1 MSDLLPA
8 SDVAPSS
15 DIPDVSVVIPCRN
28 EEANAQAI
36 AAAVIAELE
45 PLDVSFDLIF
55 IDNESTDRTVEI
67 IRDLCARDSRIKL
80 IVNTRNFGQ
89 MRSPTHGI
97 FVARGRAVIGMC
109 ADFQDPPTL
118 LPRFIERWRAGVDI
132 ILGVR
137 ESEKSGFILDTT
149 RKLSY
154 TMARNF
160 GDHAIIP
167 NATGFG
173 LYDRKVV
180 DAIRAMN
187 EPEPFFRG
195 MLVETGYPLETITY
209 HRPVRARGKSNNN
222 FLALLDFAIAGLTAS
237 SKRLRRMP
245 LYFGV
250 LGALATLVMGIGGVI
265 AFILDRPIA
274 GWFIAMVL
282 QAQFALLFGF
292 LGLIGDHIRLISE
305 RTRRTPLVLER
316 ERINFPAD
324 Y

>member
-1 MSDLLPA
+1 MRGDLDA
-8 SDVAPSS
+8 A
-15 DIPDVSVVIPCRN
+15 DIPDISVVIPCRN
-28 EEANAQAI
+28 EEANAEAI

-45 PLDVSFDLIF
+45 PLDLRFDIIF
-55 IDNESTDRTVEI
+55 IDNESADRTVEI
-67 IRDLCARDSRIKL
+67 VRAMCTRDPRIRL

-109 ADFQDPPTL
+109 ADFQDPPAL
-118 LPRFIERWRAGVDI
+118 LPRFVDRWRAGVSI
-132 ILGVR
+132 VLGVR
-137 ESEKSGFILDTT
+137 ETERSGVILGAT

-154 TMARNF
+154 MLARHF

-167 NATGFG
+167 DATGFG

-195 MLVETGYPLETITY
+195 MLVETGFPLETIQY
-209 HRPVRARGKSNNN
+209 ARPPRARGKSNNN
-222 FLALLDFAIAGLTAS
+222 FFALLDFAVAGLTAS
-237 SKRLRRMP
+237 SKKLLRVP
-245 LYFGV
+245 LYVGV
-250 LGALATLVMGIGGVI
+250 LGAVATLVMLAGGIL
-265 AFILDRPIA
+265 AFVLDRPIA
-274 GWFIAMVL
+274 GWFIAMVI

-292 LGLIGDHIRLISE
+292 IGLMGDHVRLISE
-305 RTRRTPLVLER
+305 RTRKTPLVIER
-316 ERINFPAD
+316 ERTNFPPG

>member
-1 MSDLLPA
+1 MTSA
-8 SDVAPSS
+8 E
-15 DIPDVSVVIPCRN
+15 PDVSVVIPCRN
-28 EEANAQAI
+28 EEGNAEAI
-36 AAAVIAELE
+36 ARAVIAELE
-45 PLDVSFDLIF
+45 PLGVAFDIIF

-67 IRDLCARDSRIKL
+67 IRAMCAKDPRIRL

-109 ADFQDPPTL
+109 ADFQDPPAL
-118 LPRFIERWRAGVDI
+118 LPHFIERWRAGIDI
-132 ILGVR
+132 VLGVR
-137 ESEKSGFILDTT
+137 ETEKTGLVLDLT

-154 TMARNF
+154 TLARNF

-180 DAIRAMN
+180 KTIQSMN
-187 EPEPFFRG
+187 EPDPFFRG

-209 HRPVRARGKSNNN
+209 HRPQRTRGKSNNN
-222 FLALLDFAIAGLTAS
+222 FFALLDFAVGGLTAS
-237 SKRLRRMP
+237 SKGLLRVP
-245 LYFGV
+245 LYLGV
-250 LGALATLVMGIGGVI
+250 LGALATLVMGIGGVA
-265 AFILDRPIA
+265 AFFLDRPIA

-292 LGLIGDHIRLISE
+292 IGLMGDHIRLISE
-305 RTRRTPLVLER
+305 RTRKTPLVIER